1 MVNPFEETLQA
12 GIAHPNLQP
21 FEPSSPWTPKSNIPG
36 VRQMEINRATREYN
50 EENEPAWYINPSY
63 HTSGPAGM
71 HERMIPDPSE
81 RFYNPH
87 ADREYSKFQVRANEA
102 REREDIESAYR
113 NLKLVGKNPMFFET
127 MVSPPW
133 MDELFEN
140 EEFAND
146 PSFDLMSIPFD
157 ADMTPSF
164 DAEDVEYWMNN
175 PILEASAPGFS
186 ETELA
191 QSQWKRPE
199 NLEKTIQSLELRPEF
214 EGWTHD
220 EIKHWL
226 INQARANRG
235 GIIGLL

>member
-1 MVNPFEETLQA
+1 MANPFEETLQA

-63 HTSGPAGM
+63 YTSGPAGM

-102 REREDIESAYR
+102 GERRDIENLYR
-113 NLKLVGKNPMFFET
+113 GLKLRGKNPMFFET
-127 MVSPPW
+127 ITPPP
-133 MDELFEN
+133 ELTEVFSEEEIKDNFTN
-140 EEFAND
+140 ELL
-146 PSFDLMSIPFD
+146 SMPFD

-164 DAEDVEYWMNN
+164 NMEDIEEWMDN
-175 PILEASAPGFS
+175 PILDAKID
-186 ETELA
+186 L
-191 QSQWKRPE
+191 
-199 NLEKTIQSLELRPEF
+199 
-214 EGWTHD
+214 D
-220 EIKHWL
+220 EIFRNYPDLDIWRL
-226 INQARANRG
+226 IQNLDARGIEYANRG
-235 GIIGLL
+235 GIIGLI

>member
-1 MVNPFEETLQA
+1 MVNPFEETRQA
-12 GIAHPNLQP
+12 GQIGITHPKLQS
-21 FEPSSPWTPKSNIPG
+21 FEPSSPWTPKSDIPG
-36 VRQMEINRATREYN
+36 VRQMDINKADRAYA
-50 EENEPAWYINPSY
+50 EENRHKYPEGYFPSY
-63 HTSGPAGM
+63 HTEGPVGM

-102 REREDIESAYR
+102 REREDIERAYR
-113 NLKLVGKNPMFFET
+113 NLKSVGKNPMFFET

-133 MDELFEN
+133 MDELFDN

-175 PILEASAPGFS
+175 PILEAS
-186 ETELA
+186 
-191 QSQWKRPE
+191 
-199 NLEKTIQSLELRPEF
+199 
-214 EGWTHD
+214 
-220 EIKHWL
+220 
-226 INQARANRG
+226 RG